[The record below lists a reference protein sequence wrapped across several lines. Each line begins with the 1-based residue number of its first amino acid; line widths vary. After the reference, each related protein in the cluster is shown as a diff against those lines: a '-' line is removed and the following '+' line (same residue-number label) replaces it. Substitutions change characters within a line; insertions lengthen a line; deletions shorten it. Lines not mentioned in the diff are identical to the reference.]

1 MDRNSDA
8 DADTGTGTDT
18 KTNTQRDNATD
29 TFSELPTQ
37 KSIESIGL
45 K

>member
-18 KTNTQRDNATD
+18 NTNTQRDNGTD
-29 TFSELPTQ
+29 TFSELPTT
-37 KSIESIGL
+37 KSIKSIRL